1 MVALPTSCTVPIGL
15 KRGSAGPDAKILQ
28 EWLTLGGYPVT
39 IDGDFGPATERA
51 LRGRFERVQVDARMQ
66 YTLVE
71 GMNDALAATG
81 SIVEVARTHLAQ
93 HPREVGGP
101 NRGPW
106 CRLYSGDSG
115 EGRPWCGDFVTFVVK
130 QAKVDASGLSPSCD
144 VIASRAKAAGRLSSV
159 PTVGGVFLVRS
170 APGDWTHTGIVTGA
184 GPGWVTTIEGNTNDQ
199 GSREGFEVCART
211 RGVGKLDF
219 VRLA

>member
-15 KRGSAGPDAKILQ
+15 KRGDRDAGVRVLQ
-28 EWLTLGGYPVT
+28 EWLTLGGSPVT

-51 LRGRFERVQVDARMQ
+51 LRVKFGLSQVNGMIADA
-66 YTLVE
+66 LVE
-71 GMNDALAATG
+71 DMSDALAAKG
-81 SIVEVARTHLAQ
+81 SVLDVARAHLAQ

-130 QAKVDASGLSPSCD
+130 QAGVDTSVLSPSCD

-159 PTVGGVFLVRS
+159 PTVGGIFLVRS
-170 APGDWTHTGIVTGA
+170 APGDWTHTGIVTAA